1 MVSFSTSVLIVSG
14 GVSVVFRGSII
25 LISTGFS
32 GSGAAVAASVP
43 PLVPALLGEAASL
56 FLLLLPEHAVNMLNV
71 SSADRSRVKDFLFMP
86 I

>member
-1 MVSFSTSVLIVSG
+1 MIVSG

-25 LISTGFS
+25 LISVGFS
-32 GSGAAVAASVP
+32 GSGAVVAVSVP
-43 PLVPALLGEAASL
+43 PLVPALLGAASL
-56 FLLLLPEHAVNMLNV
+56 FLLLLPEHAVNILNV